1 MVASLQVGAAS
12 PPFGLCAREGCS
24 YFYRNRSGPSAL
36 VPPCRGCRRPSPA
49 RRGGLLSWRNLVR
62 TGCALAGQAVQIR
75 VGLARGPWRVLR
87 QAWLPRHSE
96 ASRPCWADRGGAVAG
111 FLPASLWCYS
121 VCTVRMGDPH
131 ALLCR
136 GPGLG
141 IALVSSASAAVLL
154 LLERTEHERKRRTGT
169 K

>member
-49 RRGGLLSWRNLVR
+49 RRGGLLFWRNLVR
-62 TGCALAGQAVQIR
+62 IGCALAGQAVQIR

-111 FLPASLWCYS
+111 FVPASLCRYS
-121 VCTVRMGDPH
+121 VCTVRMGGRQPCS
-131 ALLCR
+131 A
-136 GPGLG
+136 GPGSWT
-141 IALVSSASAAVLL
+141 SSRQLCVCSRPAVGGAYGAR
-154 LLERTEHERKRRTGT
+154 EEETHRS
-169 K
+169 